1 MKLRDGCR
9 AWFACIPSGWVGR
22 ARFASGAGHEAGTTI
37 GTPLNYL
44 NVPRRNRDDA
54 VVRLSSR
61 APSRSSS
68 AWTWLLTVVVDM
80 LRRRPA
86 AENPPSSTT
95 RTNAVRLVSRSIGAS
110 DYPPSLDNASSFFRI
125 ITRRAILHLRGVPA
139 PSWGGRKR
147 TPRGHHVDR
156 FLCL

>member
-68 AWTWLLTVVVDM
+68 AWTWLLTIVVDM

-86 AENPPSSTT
+86 AVNPPLSTT
-95 RTNAVRLVSRSIGAS
+95 RTNAVRLVRRSINPP
-110 DYPPSLDNASSFFRI
+110 DYPPLLDNVSNFFLI
-125 ITRRAILHLRGVPA
+125 ITPQGTLHFDGISQRP
-139 PSWGGRKR
+139 
-147 TPRGHHVDR
+147 PRGRHR
-156 FLCL
+156 FRRMP